1 MKNFSNKGAV
11 LTQAAH
17 GEFLQKPRAPCV
29 LLLMR
34 LRRSAC
40 SGDCGCVDTPG
51 RPSREAVL

>member
-17 GEFLQKPRAPCV
+17 GEFLQKARASCV
-29 LLLMR
+29 LLLM
-34 LRRSAC
+34 LLRSAC